1 MQDNKQK
8 MFVDFSDMEIS
19 ALIWYTMMKKSVTTK
34 YLNLLKNYL
43 KCIFELW
50 KELSLCKIYIN
61 ANDRWIEYI

>member
-19 ALIWYTMMKKSVTTK
+19 AFIWYTKMKKSVTTK

-43 KCIFELW
+43 KCIFEL
-50 KELSLCKIYIN
+50 
-61 ANDRWIEYI
+61 

>member
-19 ALIWYTMMKKSVTTK
+19 ASISYTMMKKSVTTK

-43 KCIFELW
+43 KCIFKLW

-61 ANDRWIEYI
+61 ANER

>member
-19 ALIWYTMMKKSVTTK
+19 AFIWYTMMKKSVTTK

>member
-19 ALIWYTMMKKSVTTK
+19 AFIWYTMMKKSVTTK
-34 YLNLLKNYL
+34 YLNLLNNYL

-50 KELSLCKIYIN
+50 KELSLCKIHVYIN
-61 ANDRWIEYI
+61 ANDR

>member
-19 ALIWYTMMKKSVTTK
+19 AFIWYTMMKKSVTTK

-43 KCIFELW
+43 KCIFEVW
-50 KELSLCKIYIN
+50 KELSLCKICIN
-61 ANDRWIEYI
+61 ANDR